1 MSDKFTYRSGPVLLR
16 PFPVASGTVV
26 EIGMLMRLSSGKVI
40 KMTSASENQTFVG
53 VAAQAHASTD
63 ASGTINLYLPLPITV
78 FEYDLDTA
86 TTITIMDA
94 LQVNGSQTLKKST
107 TDQVARAMESKLSA
121 TKILCS
127 FVLPAVTSGIRLI
140 GDQS

>member
-1 MSDKFTYRSGPVLLR
+1 MADKFTYRSGPVLLR
-16 PFPVASGTVV
+16 PFPIASGTVI
-26 EIGMLMRLSSGKVI
+26 EIGMLMRLSSTKVM
-40 KMTSASENQTFVG
+40 KMTSASENLTFVG
-53 VAAQAHASTD
+53 VAAQAHAATD
-63 ASGTINLYLPLPITV
+63 ASGTINLYVPLPNAI
-78 FEYDLDTA
+78 FEYDLDASTS
-86 TTITIMDA
+86 ITIMDA

-127 FVLPAVTSGIRLI
+127 FVLPATTAGIRLV